1 MNVIHL
7 IVIFHDDGIHV
18 IKNASLFDLFYLD
31 WHWNFLF
38 THGLEPPLKNA
49 TRNIRTCPGMAVNQT
64 SFGVFYLQGII
75 PAEMVPDGP
84 LQLPESKHGLHQA
97 WRTDRMTTGQKSTGR
112 IHRHFSVYI
121 GCSRF
126 NKWSSF

>member
-49 TRNIRTCPGMAVNQT
+49 TGNISTCPGMAVNQT

-75 PAEMVPDGP
+75 PVEMVPNGP
-84 LQLPESKHGLHQA
+84 LQLPEGKDGLHQA
-97 WRTDRMTTGQKSTGR
+97 
-112 IHRHFSVYI
+112 
-121 GCSRF
+121 
-126 NKWSSF
+126 